1 MPMGGE
7 ILIQLNILD
16 NNQLSIRFIDQG
28 VGFQKNVYHTSENLF
43 IVLKKRDWLRV
54 NDLL

>member
-28 VGFQKNVYHTSENLF
+28 WDS
-43 IVLKKRDWLRV
+43 KRTYTIPWRTFYSIKEEGLA
-54 NDLL
+54 

>member
-28 VGFQKNVYHTSENLF
+28 GIPKERIPYLGEPFYSIKEEGLA
-43 IVLKKRDWLRV
+43 
-54 NDLL
+54 

>member
-28 VGFQKNVYHTSENLF
+28 CGFQKERIPYLGEPYSIKEEGLA
-43 IVLKKRDWLRV
+43 
-54 NDLL
+54 

>member
-28 VGFQKNVYHTSENLF
+28 VGFQRTYTIPWRTFL
-43 IVLKKRDWLRV
+43 
-54 NDLL
+54 

>member
-16 NNQLSIRFIDQG
+16 NNQLSIRFIDQ
-28 VGFQKNVYHTSENLF
+28 VWDS
-43 IVLKKRDWLRV
+43 KRTYTIPWRTFYSIKEEGLA
-54 NDLL
+54 

>member
-1 MPMGGE
+1 MLMGGE

-28 VGFQKNVYHTSENLF
+28 VGFQKNVYHTLENL
-43 IVLKKRDWLRV
+43 L
-54 NDLL
+54 